1 MCIFFATACAYNDQ
15 ESPSSTQ
22 STQVHDVNKVK
33 IYFNIGKV
41 DSLESSGYVTRSA
54 KSNDVLN
61 FAIQSYLQGVTKEE
75 EQMGFKT
82 NNLGLTSFNIKVGDR
97 KAMIDFESDNL
108 DIQGP
113 NQILSFSYNVA
124 QTAEQFKN
132 IDNTEICINGIH
144 NYQMVLL
151 ANEASVPCPFHFK

>member
-1 MCIFFATACAYNDQ
+1 
-15 ESPSSTQ
+15 
-22 STQVHDVNKVK
+22 
-33 IYFNIGKV
+33 
-41 DSLESSGYVTRSA
+41 
-54 KSNDVLN
+54 
-61 FAIQSYLQGVTKEE
+61 
-75 EQMGFKT
+75 MGFKT
-82 NNLGLTSFNIKVGDR
+82 NNLGLTSFNVKVEDR
-97 KAMIDFESDNL
+97 KVMIDFESDNL

-113 NQILSFSYNVA
+113 DQILSFSYNVA